1 MTWVVAIDKFR
12 GTATQEELST
22 AIAEVA
28 DRHGIET
35 RLFPTSDGGE
45 GLLDVVGGPNRRT
58 SVTGPLGEPVE
69 AGWFADQGGL
79 AVIESARASGLLL
92 AGGDAGN
99 DPWNANSR
107 GTGELVR
114 AAREAG
120 ADHIVIGLGGS
131 ACTDGGRG
139 ALDVLLPA
147 VRQDPGL
154 GRALTVCVDVDAR
167 FLDAAVVFGPQ
178 KGADAAM
185 IGRLTERLR
194 RERRRMIHDHGVDP
208 QEVTGSGAAGGMAG
222 AFACLG
228 ATLVPGFDHVA
239 QLSGL
244 DTAMRTAELVITGEG
259 RLDATS
265 FAGKVVGGVAALAQ
279 ASQVPVVA
287 IVGAMTPGVS
297 ASFPVISLTHR
308 FGRDR
313 AFGSTLACVREA
325 TESLASDTP
334 VPDHHPIEGET

>member
-12 GTATQEELST
+12 GTATQEELSS

-35 RLFPTSDGGE
+35 QVFATSDGGE
-45 GLLDVVGGPNRRT
+45 GLLEVVGGPNRRT
-58 SVTGPLGEPVE
+58 NVTGPLGDPVE

-99 DPWNANSR
+99 DPWNATSR

-139 ALDVLLPA
+139 ALDVLLP
-147 VRQDPGL
+147 VMRQDPDL
-154 GRALTVCVDVDAR
+154 GRALTVCVDVDTR
-167 FLDAAVVFGPQ
+167 FLDAATVFGPQ

-185 IGRLTERLR
+185 VGRLTERLH
-194 RERRRMIHDHGVDP
+194 RERRRMIDDHGVDP
-208 QEVTGSGAAGGMAG
+208 QEMTGSGAAGGMAG
-222 AFACLG
+222 AFVCLG
-228 ATLVPGFDHVA
+228 ATLAPGFEHIA

-244 DTAMRTAELVITGEG
+244 VAAMPAADLVITGEG

-265 FAGKVVGGVAALAQ
+265 FVGKVVGGVAALAQ
-279 ASQVPVVA
+279 ANRVPVVA
-287 IVGAMTPGVS
+287 IVGAVAPGVLT
-297 ASFPVISLTHR
+297 SFPVISLTHR

-313 AFGSTLACVREA
+313 ALGSTLTCIREA

-334 VPDHHPIEGET
+334 VPDHHRIEGET